1 MSKTLLAFGLLLAAG
16 PDATQSALAQDQT
29 LAPIVVE
36 RANGER
42 LIVDCAPPNSEPGC
56 ARLHALIRMNFTPRE
71 IGMLFGASTGYL
83 EYPTAYERV
92 RTRYVAFLDDIEM
105 NGLPVEASYRY

>member
-1 MSKTLLAFGLLLAAG
+1 MSKTLLALGLVLVAG
-16 PDATQSALAQDQT
+16 SSVTQSALAQDET

-42 LIVDCAPPNSEPGC
+42 LIVDCTPPNAAPSC
-56 ARLHALIRMNFTPRE
+56 ARFHELIRMNFTPRE
-71 IGMLFGASTGYL
+71 IGMLFGGSTGYL

-92 RTRYVAFLDDIEM
+92 RTRYVAFLDDIQI